1 MLEYIRRRNTVQNMQ
16 QETQLLQ
23 KNCAMVRVTGWLVL
37 GTLVLYTIRHWTSL
51 KRYKIDTRLL
61 QRNKRQERCQRIIIF
76 TRVCC
81 MNQST

>member
-37 GTLVLYTIRHWTSL
+37 GTLVLYTIRH
-51 KRYKIDTRLL
+51 
-61 QRNKRQERCQRIIIF
+61 
-76 TRVCC
+76 
-81 MNQST
+81 